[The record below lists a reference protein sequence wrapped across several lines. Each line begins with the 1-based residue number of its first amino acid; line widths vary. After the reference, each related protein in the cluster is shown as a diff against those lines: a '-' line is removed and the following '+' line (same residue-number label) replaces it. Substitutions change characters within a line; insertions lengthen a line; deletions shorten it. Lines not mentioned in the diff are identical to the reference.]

1 MCVKLFLENLN
12 FGPYS
17 PYSTNTYIYKITIT
31 PKVYGDYE
39 NSIIPAIII
48 FLDVGRL
55 VCIKVF
61 NFVLKY

>member
-1 MCVKLFLENLN
+1 MKLFLENLN

-39 NSIIPAIII
+39 SSIIPAIII

-55 VCIKVF
+55 V
-61 NFVLKY
+61 LY